1 MYTII
6 PSDLI
11 IKESICLSIVE
22 VYSSFS
28 NLMKIVILLK
38 VKIVYKYNIFFG
50 LNINYFY
57 KNNKSLIKYMSK

>member
-50 LNINYFY
+50 LNINY
-57 KNNKSLIKYMSK
+57 LINLKELRFN

>member
-50 LNINYFY
+50 LNINY
-57 KNNKSLIKYMSK
+57 LI